1 MSRGMSVV
9 GTGHTVWARNGHAEA
24 VVTCPLLGEERK
36 SLPTFKMTAFDPD
49 CVKTRAS
56 QERAELFSQ

>member
-1 MSRGMSVV
+1 LGYIYGNHMATDVKTLKCAAERMSPQG
-9 GTGHTVWARNGHAEA
+9 
-24 VVTCPLLGEERK
+24 
-36 SLPTFKMTAFDPD
+36 PD